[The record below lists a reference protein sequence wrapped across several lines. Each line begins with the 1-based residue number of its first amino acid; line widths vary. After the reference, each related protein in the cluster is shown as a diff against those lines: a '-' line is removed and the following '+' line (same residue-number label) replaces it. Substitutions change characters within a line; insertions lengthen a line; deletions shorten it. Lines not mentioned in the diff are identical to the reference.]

1 MPDHPRPRNKDFSR
15 FDSMTDGELEAI
27 LRSDAQNIE
36 GEESDT
42 EMLLYVMEVLA
53 ERNKTTTSTNKSAKE
68 AFETFK
74 QYYMPETDDQ
84 PAHTYEP
91 MKRKM
96 VVSIIP
102 LWLRRMSM
110 VAAVVVI
117 IMLGATTVNAFGGD
131 FWEIVVQWTQETFH
145 LGSANSTETMA
156 PAVDDEREFGSLQE
170 VLDLEKITTP
180 LVPTWIPEGYE
191 FIEVKVEESP
201 IQKKYIAVYQYGEN
215 QLKIQI
221 KKYFDDDPQ
230 QVEQSEDLVEVY
242 DRAGISFFIFR
253 DYDQLR
259 VVWINDGYECYISG
273 RIGAEEIKKMIN
285 SVLG

>member
-84 PAHTYEP
+84 SAHASELQ
-91 MKRKM
+91 KRKT

-110 VAAVVVI
+110 VAAVVVV
-117 IMLGATTVNAFGGD
+117 IMLGATTVSAFGGD

-156 PAVDDEREFGSLQE
+156 PAVDDEREFESLQE

-180 LVPTWIPEGYE
+180 LVPTWIPDGYE
-191 FIEVKVEESP
+191 FLEVRIEESP
-201 IQKKYIAVYQYGEN
+201 VQKKYVALYQCGDR

-221 KKYFDDDPQ
+221 KKYLVVDSQ
-230 QVEQSEDLVEVY
+230 QMEQSEDYVEVY
-242 DRAGISFFIFR
+242 EVDGVEYYLIGN
-253 DYDQLR
+253 YDQMKA
-259 VVWINDGYECYISG
+259 VWIIDGYECYISG
-273 RIGAEEIKKMIN
+273 PFNTEEMKLMIESIK
-285 SVLG
+285 

>member
-1 MPDHPRPRNKDFSR
+1 MPDHPRPRNNDFSR

-145 LGSANSTETMA
+145 LGSANRTETMA
-156 PAVDDEREFGSLQE
+156 PAVDDER
-170 VLDLEKITTP
+170 
-180 LVPTWIPEGYE
+180 
-191 FIEVKVEESP
+191 
-201 IQKKYIAVYQYGEN
+201 
-215 QLKIQI
+215 
-221 KKYFDDDPQ
+221 
-230 QVEQSEDLVEVY
+230 
-242 DRAGISFFIFR
+242 
-253 DYDQLR
+253 
-259 VVWINDGYECYISG
+259 
-273 RIGAEEIKKMIN
+273 
-285 SVLG
+285 